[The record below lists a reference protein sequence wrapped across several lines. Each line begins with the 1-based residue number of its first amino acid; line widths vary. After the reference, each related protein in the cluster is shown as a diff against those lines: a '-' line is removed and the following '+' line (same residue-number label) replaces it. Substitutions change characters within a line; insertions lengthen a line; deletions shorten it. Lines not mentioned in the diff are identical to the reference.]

1 MLSVIVLSTTGYGW
15 AMLRGFQGSSTS
27 SSVLGGGF
35 NAPDGATDILL
46 IGNDS
51 RTDAQGNPLPPEIM
65 DQLNTSDD
73 EGGDLTDAMILV
85 RIPNDGKRASAI
97 SFPRDTLVDLD
108 MGMGETKLTETM
120 NNGKQAKRAELTE
133 SGETDEAKIEQESSD
148 AGRQLLVQTLERLSG
163 VTIDHFAEVNLLGF
177 YEVTQAIGG
186 VEVCLN
192 EPTQDDASG
201 ADFQAGRQT
210 IQGSDALAFVRQR
223 KGLVNEL
230 ERGVRQQVFMTGL
243 SQKILSSGTLAN
255 PGKLSDLVDAIQK
268 SVTLDEDLANNILDF
283 AQQMQGVAGGDVE
296 FVGAP
301 VHLVGDSGSEDVT
314 LNIPEM
320 HQFAE
325 DLLLPPQER
334 QSKEQER
341 EASEQAR
348 AQTTVSVYNA
358 SGVSGLAAN
367 VLDELSTQGFSAGG
381 SENAEAT
388 NSVVYYAPGEQQA
401 GQDVAAA
408 LGGLPAEES
417 PNLTAGSAEV
427 YLGEDYQGPGAQ
439 SFAPQQGVQ
448 LDGAQQAP
456 SPAQTQSGDSESG
469 ESGSGD
475 SESERFTAD
484 GIPCVN

>member
-1 MLSVIVLSTTGYGW
+1 
-15 AMLRGFQGSSTS
+15 MLRGFEGSSTS
-27 SSVLGGGF
+27 GSVLGGGL

-51 RTDAQGNPLPPEIM
+51 RTDAQGNPLPPEV
-65 DQLNTSDD
+65 LEKLGASDD

-85 RIPNDGKRASAI
+85 RIPNDGKSASAI

-108 MGMGETKLTETM
+108 MGMGETKLTETL
-120 NNGKQAKRAELTE
+120 NAGKAEKRAEMEE
-133 SGETDEAKIEQESSD
+133 SGETDDAKLEEESQD
-148 AGRQLLVQTLERLSG
+148 AGRQLLVQTLEKMSG

-177 YEVTQAIGG
+177 YEVTNAVGG

-210 IQGSDALAFVRQR
+210 VQGTDALAFVRQR

-255 PGKLSDLVDAIQK
+255 PAKLSALIDSIQK
-268 SVTLDEDLANNILDF
+268 SVTLDEDLAGNILEF
-283 AQQMQGVAGGDVE
+283 AEQMQGVAGGDVE

-301 VHLVGDSGSEDVT
+301 VHLVGESGEEDVT

-325 DLLLPPQER
+325 DLLLPPAER
-334 QSKEQER
+334 QQKEQQR
-341 EASEQAR
+341 EAAEQAR

-367 VLDELSTQGFSAGG
+367 VLDELSTQGFTAGG

-388 NSVVYYAPGEQQA
+388 NSVVYYAPGQQQA
-401 GQDVAAA
+401 GQDLATA

-448 LDGAQQAP
+448 LDGAQQGPGALQGP
-456 SPAQTQSGDSESG
+456 SPAPMQSTDA
-469 ESGSGD
+469 
-475 SESERFTAD
+475 ESERFTAD